1 METILRCALGY
12 YHLMLSFLGIALGLV
27 LLIAGGALLV
37 RGASEIAAGFG
48 VSPMIVGLTVVGFG
62 TSAPELVVNVVGS
75 LEGAMGIAFGNV
87 VGSNISN
94 LGLVLGAA
102 AIMSP
107 IAIQGALVRRELP
120 LLLLA
125 TTMITVMALDGPL
138 EGRPGLL
145 SRTDAITLMLMFGMF
160 IYITAMDLMRLRRED
175 ALLANIE
182 ESRNVVAPAKGRYC
196 WLVVVAGFVLLFI
209 GGELTVRNGIA
220 FASHLGISTT
230 VVGLFVVAVGTSMP
244 ELVTSIIAAMRGESD
259 LALGNIIGSN
269 IFNSL
274 MVLPVSGVIAQV
286 PVPHGGIGDLVWS
299 WVFAA
304 ALIPIFFF
312 GKAYLGRI
320 SGFAF
325 LSVYFVY
332 AVVRIQYS

>member
-1 METILRCALGY
+1 MF
-12 YHLMLSFLGIALGLV
+12 SFLGIALGLI

-62 TSAPELVVNVVGS
+62 TSSPELVVNVVGA
-75 LEGAMGIAFGNV
+75 LGGATDIAFGNV

-120 LLLLA
+120 LLLLV

-138 EGRPGLL
+138 EGRPGIL
-145 SRTDAITLMLMFGMF
+145 SRTDAIALMLMFCMF
-160 IYITAMDLMRLRRED
+160 IYITALDLMRLRRND
-175 ALLANIE
+175 ALLADIE
-182 ESRNVVAPAKGRYC
+182 ESPIVNTPSKGRYR
-196 WLVVVAGFVLLFI
+196 WLVVIAGFVLLFV
-209 GGELTVRNGIA
+209 GGEMTVRNGIA
-220 FASHLGISTT
+220 FANHIGISTT
-230 VVGLFVVAVGTSMP
+230 IVGLFVVAVGTSMP
-244 ELVTSIIAAMRGESD
+244 ELVTSIIAAIRGESD

-274 MVLPVSGVIAQV
+274 MVLPVSGVITQI
-286 PVPHGGIGDLVWS
+286 PVPLGGVSDLLWS
-299 WVFAA
+299 WVFAV

-325 LSVYFVY
+325 LLAYFVY
-332 AVVRIQYS
+332 AALRIGNV

>member
-1 METILRCALGY
+1 MF
-12 YHLMLSFLGIALGLV
+12 SFLGIALGLI
-27 LLIAGGALLV
+27 LLIAGGGLLV

-62 TSAPELVVNVVGS
+62 TSSPELVVNVVGA
-75 LEGAMGIAFGNV
+75 LGGATDIAFGNV

-120 LLLLA
+120 LLLLV

-138 EGRPGLL
+138 EGRPGVI
-145 SRTDAITLMLMFGMF
+145 SRTDAIALMLMFCMF
-160 IYITAMDLMRLRRED
+160 IYITALDLMRLRRND
-175 ALLANIE
+175 ALLADIE
-182 ESRNVVAPAKGRYC
+182 ESPIVYTPSKGRYC
-196 WLVVVAGFVLLFI
+196 WLVVIAGFVLLFV
-209 GGELTVRNGIA
+209 GGEMTVRNGIA
-220 FASHLGISTT
+220 FANHIGISTT
-230 VVGLFVVAVGTSMP
+230 IVGLFVVAVGTSMP

-274 MVLPVSGVIAQV
+274 MVLPVSGVITQI
-286 PVPHGGIGDLVWS
+286 PVPHGGVSDLLWS
-299 WVFAA
+299 WVFAV

-325 LSVYFVY
+325 LLAYFVY
-332 AVVRIQYS
+332 AVLRIGNV